1 MGSFS
6 DICENFRVRSL
17 SVVAWNLFWWD
28 CRSVREELAISGG
41 GSYLEVSQLREL
53 LPAVVQQAGE
63 RLRVLVGDFVRADVA
78 ALGEALLADI
88 TGEGLFAGMAAL
100 MGLEVPQLGKT
111 LATRGLFADKRL
123 VPGMR
128 PHMNVEMGLLRKAL
142 PAVRQS
148 AGILALLA

>member
-1 MGSFS
+1 MRRSLPRPLMPLLLFLYRVAKYSQSLRSCGVMGSFS

-41 GSYLEVSQLREL
+41 GAYLEISQLREL
-53 LPAVVQQAGE
+53 LPAVVQQAGK
-63 RLRVLVGDFVRADVA
+63 RLRVLVGNFVRADVA

-100 MGLEVPQLGKT
+100 MGLHS
-111 LATRGLFADKRL
+111 LA
-123 VPGMR
+123 
-128 PHMNVEMGLLRKAL
+128 
-142 PAVRQS
+142 S
-148 AGILALLA
+148 